1 LLAQAAYNNSS
12 EVELN
17 ADIFEGEVSDHSTQL
32 GEYTL
37 GTKVAKQFDSVW
49 FQGTIRRYDAEDD
62 LYWVLYSD
70 GDSEDLDADEVRKA
84 VQNYKEHMLPAAAVD
99 GDAIDSHSSTD
110 SSIAVVTQSEGI
122 VIEVA
127 QSSTAINHPLPSELV
142 TAIAALTSA
151 AERLTAAAEHLKESH
166 HHHQQQQQLPL
177 QSELLLR
184 QQQQQAHMYMV
195 QQQRIFLHQQQLRL
209 QQQHSRLQQQHVHV
223 VQQQQVWLQQQQ
235 QHRVWWQQQQQQRR
249 WYLQWR

>member
-1 LLAQAAYNNSS
+1 LLLLAQAAYNNSS

-49 FQGTIRRYDAEDD
+49 FQGTIRRYDTEDD

-70 GDSEDLDADEVRKA
+70 GDSEDLDADEVRIA
-84 VQNYKEHMLPAAAVD
+84 VQNYKQHMLPAAAVD
-99 GDAIDSHSSTD
+99 GNAVDSHSSTD
-110 SSIAVVTQSEGI
+110 SSIAVVTQSEGN

-127 QSSTAINHPLPSELV
+127 QSSTAINHSLPSELV

-166 HHHQQQQQLPL
+166 HHHHQQQQQQQLPL

-235 QHRVWWQQQQQQRR
+235 QQRR